1 MASSKEQP
9 TARPISGSFSRHASS
24 SSRQHSHSF
33 SLAASNP
40 THRVNRRKSINTA
53 ASSSTAQAAIVAAL
67 REQGDASVMPLQG
80 HRRSIGSRKIT
91 EAHSMSARPSIHS
104 FFNGPPS
111 AASGQD
117 NDALE
122 DNSNDDDLPASSK
135 RLSNKSRNRRA
146 SEGSYL
152 TKGEGKKA
160 GSDLRCDTC
169 GKGYKHSSCLTKHL
183 WEHDPA
189 WAITSK
195 LLISKHQQVQL
206 LEAASVLCNMTVENM
221 TMGQSDNEASFNDPS
236 DGSSASPGFSSS
248 EMQDELSSVETTP
261 PPMSEA
267 AYPVPG
273 SKRFSISGNH
283 GFSRS
288 YRSIPSSS
296 YAESVVSPGLPPHRF
311 SGVDFRPSTS
321 GTDDGTLAAAA
332 AGLTFNSGTPRTKPT
347 FLGVDVPPVPP
358 LPQQY
363 QSFNS
368 KSSDSTLTTV
378 YNPLLQLHPPTLTQN
393 LSEERN
399 YRGSND
405 AKEIQMDDEEMF
417 RMEE

>member
-9 TARPISGSFSRHASS
+9 TSRPISGSFSRHTPAT
-24 SSRQHSHSF
+24 SRQHSHSI
-33 SLAASNP
+33 SLAPTNP
-40 THRVNRRKSINTA
+40 SHRVNRRKSVNT
-53 ASSSTAQAAIVAAL
+53 STTAQAAIAAAL
-67 REQGDASVMPLQG
+67 REQGDASAMPLQS
-80 HRRSIGSRKIT
+80 HRRSMGSRKAT
-91 EAHSMSARPSIHS
+91 ESHSMSVRPSMHS
-104 FFNGPPS
+104 YFNGSPTT
-111 AASGQD
+111 SGSGRD
-117 NDALE
+117 NDAVE
-122 DNSNDDDLPASSK
+122 DNSNDEDVTSSNK
-135 RLSNKSRNRRA
+135 DMSSKSRNRRA

-152 TKGEGKKA
+152 VKGEGKRSA
-160 GSDLRCDTC
+160 SELRCDTC

-206 LEAASVLCNMTVENM
+206 LEAASVLCNMTTE
-221 TMGQSDNEASFNDPS
+221 TSPTAQSEFDASAIDAS
-236 DGSSASPGFSSS
+236 EGSSASPGFSSS

-267 AYPVPG
+267 AYPVPDA
-273 SKRFSISGNH
+273 KRFSTSSNS
-283 GFSRS
+283 FSRS
-288 YRSIPSSS
+288 YRSHPSSS
-296 YAESVVSPGLPPHRF
+296 YAESVLSPGLPPHRF

-332 AGLTFNSGTPRTKPT
+332 AGLTFSGTPRSKPT
-347 FLGVDVPPVPP
+347 YLGADVPPVPP

-368 KSSDSTLTTV
+368 KSSDSTLTNV
-378 YNPLLQLHPPTLTQN
+378 YNPLLQLHPPTLTQPI
-393 LSEERN
+393 SDERN
-399 YRGSND
+399 YRDGSND
-405 AKEIQMDDEEMF
+405 KDISMDDEEMF

>member
-9 TARPISGSFSRHASS
+9 SSRPMSGSFSRPPAS
-24 SSRQHSHSF
+24 SSRQHSHSI
-33 SLAASNP
+33 SLAPSNP
-40 THRVNRRKSINTA
+40 SHRVNRRKSVNAA

-67 REQGDASVMPLQG
+67 REQGSASVMSLQG
-80 HRRSIGSRKIT
+80 RRRSMGARKLT
-91 EAHSMSARPSIHS
+91 ESQSMSSRPSMHS
-104 FFNGPPS
+104 YFNGPPS

-122 DNSNDDDLPASSK
+122 DNSNDDDLPSSK
-135 RLSNKSRNRRA
+135 RLGNKNRNRRA

-152 TKGEGKKA
+152 SKGEGKKS
-160 GSDLRCDTC
+160 GSELRCDTC

-206 LEAASVLCNMTVENM
+206 LEAASVLCNMTAENM
-221 TMGQSDNEASFNDPS
+221 ATGQSETEASGNDAS
-236 DGSSASPGFSSS
+236 EGSSASPGFSSS
-248 EMQDELSSVETTP
+248 ELQDELSSVETTP

-267 AYPVPG
+267 AYPVPD
-273 SKRFSISGNH
+273 SKRFSISSNN

-296 YAESVVSPGLPPHRF
+296 YAESVMSPGLPPHRL

-347 FLGVDVPPVPP
+347 FLGIDVPPVPP

-368 KSSDSTLTTV
+368 RSSQSTLTTV
-378 YNPLLQLHPPTLTQN
+378 YNPVLQMQPPTLTQN
-393 LSEERN
+393 LSDERN
-399 YRGSND
+399 YRESD
-405 AKEIQMDDEEMF
+405 DTKEMQMDDEEMF